1 MHSWIQDVRY
11 AVRSIA
17 GAKKFAALVLATLAL
32 GIGANS
38 AVFSVLNAVV
48 LQPLPYEEADR
59 LLRVYQ
65 SRGEGDQY
73 WPRPALLALRQQSRT
88 VDVAAIYTYAPEGAD
103 LTHRDRTERVQMLRV
118 SADYFRVLRIR
129 PQLGRLFE
137 RADER
142 NNSRLIVISERI
154 WREYFAASTDVEGRP
169 LVLGGVPH
177 TITGVLPAHFDD
189 PLVAG
194 VDIWRPANLEPD
206 DSDNAWQ
213 NNYLSLVG
221 RLQPGV
227 TLAEARAELSTLTG
241 DLPWTSRRNVRRT
254 ARTVQLQADTLGG
267 AASMLWILFGAVVLL
282 LIIAS
287 VNVAS
292 LFLARA
298 GPRQSEMAIR
308 AALGC
313 SRWRQARQLLLE
325 SLILS
330 LSGGVAGLALA
341 QAMGQRLVAAAPSN
355 LVQVADGTLN
365 TTVLAFSFVVAV
377 LSGIAFGVAPALQ
390 FTRTN
395 LEGALRE
402 SSRSST
408 GSRRQTH
415 TRNMLVVSQIALALV
430 LLTGAGL
437 LLRSFERLRTTSLG
451 IQPANVFTFEVHLP
465 AGRYEDPV
473 RRDLFH
479 RTFHERIAALPGVR
493 AVGAISRLPVTGTY
507 HSWGTSRPDARPA
520 SGTVQPEQ
528 RTIEGAYFSALRIPL
543 LRGRT
548 FSAEDDDNAPP
559 RVVVSREAARQL
571 FGDEDPLGKSLRVA
585 GQTKEIIGVV
595 GDTAISARGVVRPAV
610 YHSHRQ
616 FAANRNWAL
625 AQVVALDRPEST
637 TVDDL
642 RRELAAIDPALVLY
656 RPRMLADVVGGGMA
670 HERFALLLIGAFA
683 LLALLLAAIGI
694 YGVLSY
700 AVTRRRREL
709 GIRMALGAP
718 KGSIVALVVKDGGR
732 LAAAG
737 VLCGLAGAFAATRL
751 LQSLL
756 FGVSSTDPII
766 FAAAVLTLAVVAL
779 AATWIPARAATK
791 VDPLQ
796 AVRAEG

>member
-1 MHSWIQDVRY
+1 MDSWIQDIRY
-11 AVRSIA
+11 AVRSIT
-17 GAKKFAALVLATLAL
+17 GAKKFAVLVLVTLAL

-48 LQPLPYEEADR
+48 LQPLPFEEADR
-59 LLRVYQ
+59 LVRVYQ
-65 SRGEGDQY
+65 SRGEGDNY

-88 VDVAAIYTYAPEGAD
+88 VDIAVADTYSPEGAD
-103 LTHRDRTERVQMLRV
+103 LTDRARTERVQMLRV
-118 SADYFRVLRIR
+118 SADYFRMLRIR
-129 PQLGRLFE
+129 PLLGRLFE

-142 NNSRLIVISERI
+142 ATSRLIVVSERT
-154 WREYFAASTDVEGRP
+154 WREYLGAAADVEGRS
-169 LVLGGVPH
+169 LSLGGIPH
-177 TITGVLPAHFDD
+177 TVVAVLPAQFDD
-189 PLVAG
+189 PLVPG
-194 VDIWRPANLEPD
+194 VDIWRPADLEPN

-221 RLQPGV
+221 RLRPGV
-227 TLAEARAELSTLTG
+227 TLQKARAELSTLTG
-241 DLPWTSRRNVRRT
+241 DLPWTSRRHLRRT
-254 ARTVQLQADTLGG
+254 ARTVQLQADIVGG
-267 AASMLWILFGAVVLL
+267 AASMLWILFGAVILL

-313 SRWRQARQLLLE
+313 SRWRQSRQLLIE

-341 QAMGQRLVAAAPSN
+341 HAIGRQLLAAAPGSV
-355 LVQVADGTLN
+355 VQAADGTLN
-365 TTVLAFSFVVAV
+365 GMALAFSFVVAV
-377 LSGIAFGVAPALQ
+377 LAGIGFGVAPALQ
-390 FTRTN
+390 FTRSN
-395 LEGALRE
+395 LEGVLRE

-408 GSRRQTH
+408 GSCRQTR
-415 TRNMLVVSQIALALV
+415 TRNVLVVAQVSLALV

-437 LLRSFERLRTTSLG
+437 LLRSFERLRATSLG
-451 IQPANVFTFEVHLP
+451 IQPANVVTFEVHLP
-465 AGRYEDPV
+465 AGRYENPI

-479 RTFHERIAALPGVR
+479 RTFHDRIAALPGVR

-507 HSWGTSRPDARPA
+507 HSWGTYRPDVP
-520 SGTVQPEQ
+520 SGSATVQPEQ
-528 RTIEGAYFSALRIPL
+528 RTMEGAYFSALRIPL

-548 FSAEDDDNAPP
+548 FSAEDDSRAPQ
-559 RVVVSREAARQL
+559 RVVVSQEAARQL
-571 FGDEDPLGKSLRVA
+571 FGDEDPLGKSVRVA
-585 GQTKEIIGVV
+585 GQTKEVIGVV
-595 GDTAISARGVVRPAV
+595 GDTAISARGVVRPTI

-625 AQVVALDRPEST
+625 TQVVALDRPAAT
-637 TVDDL
+637 IFDDL

-656 RPRMLADVVGGGMA
+656 RPRMLADVAGGGIA
-670 HERFALLLIGAFA
+670 HERFALLLVGAFA
-683 LLALLLAAIGI
+683 FLALLLAAVGI

-718 KGSIVALVVKDGGR
+718 TGSILTLVVKDGGR

-737 VLCGLAGAFAATRL
+737 VLFGVAGAFAATRL
-751 LQSLL
+751 LRSLL
-756 FGVSSTDPII
+756 FGVSSTDPMI
-766 FAAAVLTLAVVAL
+766 FAAAVLTLVVVAL

-791 VDPLQ
+791 VDPLL
-796 AVRAEG
+796 AVRADG

>member
-1 MHSWIQDVRY
+1 MDSWIQDLRY

-17 GAKKFAALVLATLAL
+17 GAKKFAVLVLATLAF

-48 LQPLPYEEADR
+48 LQPLPYEEPER
-59 LLRVYQ
+59 LIRVYQ
-65 SRGEGDQY
+65 SRGEGDNF
-73 WPRPALLALRQQSRT
+73 WPRPALLALREQSRT
-88 VDVAAIYTYAPEGAD
+88 ADVAAVYTYAPDGAD
-103 LTHRDRTERVQMLRV
+103 LTDRGRTERVQRLRV
-118 SADYFRVLRIR
+118 SADYFRVLRVR
-129 PQLGRLFE
+129 PLLGRLFE

-142 NNSRLIVISERI
+142 QDVRIVVVSERI
-154 WREYFAASTDVEGRP
+154 WREYLGSTSDAEGRS
-169 LVLGGVPH
+169 LSLGGVVH
-177 TITGVLPAHFDD
+177 TVAAVLPQHFDD
-189 PLVAG
+189 PLVPG
-194 VDIWRPANLEPD
+194 VDIWAPVDLEPD
-206 DSDNAWQ
+206 DDDAAWQ
-213 NNYLSLVG
+213 NNYLSLIA
-221 RLQPGV
+221 RLRPGV
-227 TLAEARAELSTLTG
+227 TLEQARAELSTLTAG
-241 DLPWTSRRNVRRT
+241 LPWTSRRNVRRS
-254 ARTVQLQADTLGG
+254 ARVAQLQADTVGS
-267 AASMLWILFGAVVLL
+267 ASSMLWILLGAVVLL
-282 LIIAS
+282 LIIAC

-298 GPRQSEMAIR
+298 GPRESEMAIR

-313 SRWRQARQLLLE
+313 SRWRQARQLLIE

-330 LSGGVAGLALA
+330 LAGGVAGLALA
-341 QAMGQRLVAAAPSN
+341 HLIGTRLLAAAPGS
-355 LVQVADGTLN
+355 VARIGDGTLDGV
-365 TTVLAFSFVVAV
+365 VLAFSFVIAV
-377 LSGIAFGVAPALQ
+377 LAGIAFGVAPALQ

-395 LEGALRE
+395 LEGTLRE
-402 SSRSST
+402 SGRSST
-408 GSRRQTH
+408 GSRRQTR
-415 TRNMLVVSQIALALV
+415 TRNVLVVSQIALALV

-451 IQPANVFTFEVHLP
+451 IQPTNVFTFEVHLP

-479 RTFHERIAALPGVR
+479 RTFHERIGALPGVR

-507 HSWGTSRPDARPA
+507 HSWGTYRPDARPGSA
-520 SGTVQPEQ
+520 SAQPEQ

-548 FSAEDDDNAPP
+548 FSPEDDSNAPP
-559 RVVVSREAARQL
+559 RVVVSQETARQL
-571 FGDEDPLGKSLRVA
+571 FGDEDPLGKSVRVA

-595 GDTAISARGVVRPAV
+595 GDTAISARGIVRPAV

-625 AQVVALDRPEST
+625 TQVVALDRRLPT
-637 TVDDL
+637 MADDI

-670 HERFALLLIGAFA
+670 QERFALLLIGAFA

-718 KGSIVALVVKDGGR
+718 AGAILAMVVKDGGR
-732 LAAAG
+732 LAGAG
-737 VLCGLAGAFAATRL
+737 VVFGVVGAYAATRL
-751 LQSLL
+751 LGSLL
-756 FGVSSTDPII
+756 FGVSATDPFI
-766 FAAAVLTLAVVAL
+766 FSAAALTLVIVAL
-779 AATWIPARAATK
+779 AATWIPARAATS

-796 AVRAEG
+796 AVRADG

>member
-1 MHSWIQDVRY
+1 MDSWIQDVRY

-17 GAKKFAALVLATLAL
+17 GAKKFAALVLGTLAL

-48 LQPLPYEEADR
+48 LRPLPYEEAHR
-59 LLRVYQ
+59 LVRVYM

-88 VDVAAIYTYAPEGAD
+88 VDVAVADTYSPEGAD
-103 LTHRDRTERVQMLRV
+103 LTDGGRTERVQILRV

-129 PQLGRLFE
+129 PLIGRLFE
-137 RADER
+137 RADEGSA
-142 NNSRLIVISERI
+142 SRLIVISERI
-154 WREYFAASTDVEGRP
+154 WREYFGGTLDVEGRS
-169 LVLGGVPH
+169 LSLGGIPYTV
-177 TITGVLPAHFDD
+177 TAVLSEHVED
-189 PLVAG
+189 PLVPG
-194 VDIWRPANLEPD
+194 VDIWRPLNLEPD

-213 NNYLSLVG
+213 NNSLSFVG

-227 TLAEARAELSTLTG
+227 TLAQARAELSTLTG
-241 DLPWTSRRNVRRT
+241 DLPWTSRRTVRRA
-254 ARTVQLQADTLGG
+254 ARTVQLQADTVGG
-267 AASMLWILFGAVVLL
+267 AGSMLWILFGAVVLL

-298 GPRQSEMAIR
+298 GPRQSDMAIR
-308 AALGC
+308 ATLGC
-313 SRWRQARQLLLE
+313 SWWRQVRQLLIE

-330 LSGGVAGLALA
+330 LSGGVAGLVLA
-341 QAMGQRLVAAAPSN
+341 HAIGRQLVAAAPGKVAQ
-355 LVQVADGTLN
+355 LADGSLN

-377 LSGIAFGVAPALQ
+377 LAGIGFGVAPALQ

-395 LEGALRE
+395 LEGVLRE

-415 TRNMLVVSQIALALV
+415 TRNILVVSQIALALV

-437 LLRSFERLRTTSLG
+437 LLRSFERLRGTSLG
-451 IQPANVFTFEVHLP
+451 IQPTNVFTFEVHLP

-479 RTFHERIAALPGVR
+479 RSFHERIATLPGVR

-507 HSWGTSRPDARPA
+507 HSWGTYRPDLRSATA
-520 SGTVQPEQ
+520 QPEQ
-528 RTIEGAYFSALRIPL
+528 RTIEGAYFSVLRIPV

-548 FSAEDDDNAPP
+548 FSPQDDSNAPP
-559 RVVVSREAARQL
+559 RVVVSEEAAREL
-571 FGDEDPLGKSLRVA
+571 FADEDPLGKSVRIT

-595 GDTAISARGVVRPAV
+595 GDTAISARGVVRPAI

-625 AQVVALDRPEST
+625 TQVVALDRPSAT
-637 TVDDL
+637 ILDDL

-656 RPRMLADVVGGGMA
+656 RPRMLADVVGGGIA

-683 LLALLLAAIGI
+683 FLALLLAAIGI

-718 KGSIVALVVKDGGR
+718 PRSILVLVVKDGGR

-737 VLCGLAGAFAATRL
+737 VLFGVAGAFATTRL
-751 LQSLL
+751 LRSLL
-756 FGVSSTDPII
+756 FGVSSSDPII
-766 FAAAVLTLAVVAL
+766 FAAAVLTLGVVAL

-796 AVRAEG
+796 AVRAER